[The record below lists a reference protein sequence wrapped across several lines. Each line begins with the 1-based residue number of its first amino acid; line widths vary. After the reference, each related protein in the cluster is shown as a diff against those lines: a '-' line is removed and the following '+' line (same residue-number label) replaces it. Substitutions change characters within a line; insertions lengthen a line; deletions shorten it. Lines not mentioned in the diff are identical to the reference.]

1 MSRRL
6 RPVALVWTSLALA
19 SLACQTLAPSTPLPP
34 TERPRPTALDPTRAP
49 TAQPDPTA
57 QIDPTDRPEPTGR
70 DHGVAQPAADP
81 NAGQYLEL
89 SGQEQV
95 YDTDR
100 FRVHYTLSGR
110 DSIPATPADHQSTPA
125 FVIDLGERLEGAW
138 TLVIDEWGWVAPPP
152 DSGWGGNDLYDVYV
166 GRDED
171 DELGYVWTV
180 DELPMGDNPNSPEVV
195 ERHAQGSYMHLRR
208 GFATGDGFSSD
219 QELTDYLDTTV
230 VHEFMHS
237 VQYGYDGGERAEW
250 MWEAVAMWS
259 ESLAFPGESDDTA
272 YIIDYVSAADDCLGR
287 ADPYSVWPFFRYL
300 SDRHG
305 LEIVRAI
312 WEQARDL
319 EGVNAV
325 RTALRVN
332 GLDLSTEWMGF
343 AQAMLLRD
351 FNDGA
356 DFHPLIP
363 ADTLSGPGTVQRNVG
378 HLGLEAID
386 VTASGPITLSLTGDP
401 EVAALAFGIRDR
413 QASVFDFTSSSIV
426 LNADDFDSV
435 VVLVAYASDEAG
447 SNACT
452 HVDYRLRLEP
462 GGQPGEPTDVFD
474 APKFT
479 SLH

>member
-1 MSRRL
+1 MTLRL
-6 RPVALVWTSLALA
+6 HPVALVWTSLALA
-19 SLACQTLAPSTPLPP
+19 SLACQTLAPGNRPTP
-34 TERPRPTALDPTRAP
+34 TELPRATEVDPTEAP
-49 TAQPDPTA
+49 TAQPDPT
-57 QIDPTDRPEPTGR
+57 DRPNPTGR

-81 NAGQYLEL
+81 NASQYLEL

-95 YDTDR
+95 YDTAR

-110 DSIPATPADHQSTPA
+110 DSIPATPANKQGTPT
-125 FVIDLGERLEGAW
+125 FVVELGDRLEGAW
-138 TLVIDEWGWVAPPP
+138 TLVVDDWGWVAPPP
-152 DSGWGGNDLYDVYV
+152 DSGWGGNNLYDVYI

-180 DELPMGDNPNSPEVV
+180 DELPMGDNPNSPDIV
-195 ERHAQGSYMHLRR
+195 ERHAQASYMHLRR
-208 GFATGDGFSSD
+208 GFATGDGFSSA
-219 QELTDYLDTTV
+219 QELADYLDTTV

-237 VQYGYDGGERAEW
+237 VQYGYDGGERPEW

-305 LEIVRAI
+305 MDLVRRI

-325 RTALRVN
+325 RTALRDD
-332 GLDLSTEWMGF
+332 GLDLSTEWTGF

-351 FNDGA
+351 FLDGA

-386 VTASGPITLSLTGDP
+386 VTTSGPITLTLSGDP
-401 EVAALAFGIRDR
+401 EVTARAVGIRDR
-413 QASVFDFTSSSIV
+413 QASVFDLSSGSV
-426 LNADDFDSV
+426 SLNADDFDSLV
-435 VVLVAYASDEAG
+435 VMVTYASDQGG

-462 GGQPGEPTDVFD
+462 GGQPAEPTNVFD
-474 APKFT
+474 APKFL